1 MTGVSAGTAN
11 AVPSS
16 GAMRAV
22 SPRGRE
28 RGMRRLLAIVFAGL
42 TLGVMA
48 TAAFA
53 CGADDVYAPPQNS
66 SPAVQQPQPG
76 STT

>member
-1 MTGVSAGTAN
+1 
-11 AVPSS
+11 
-16 GAMRAV
+16 
-22 SPRGRE
+22 
-28 RGMRRLLAIVFAGL
+28 MRRLLAILFAGL
-42 TLGVMA
+42 TVGVMA